1 MNPFLKMYYR
11 VYQFVF
17 YLASFVLNFK
27 EPKIIKGPGSIKEIA
42 PILRKKRITRVLLVT
57 DQGLYKL
64 KLHDPVVEALKL
76 GGIDSVTYHDTVANP
91 TIDNIERALEQF
103 DEFKA
108 EAIIAFGGGSA
119 IDCAKGVAV
128 RATNRK
134 KTIPMLKGVL
144 KVHHRKKFLIA
155 IPTTAGT
162 GSEATVAAVVT
173 NPKTHEKYAINDPK
187 LIPDYAVLD
196 PDFLVKLPGN
206 VTSTTGMDALTH
218 AVESYTNYFQVKKSR
233 CLAKEAVKL
242 IFDNLEL
249 SYKDPTN
256 IVARENMQMASYY
269 AGVAF
274 TRGYVGNVHAVAHTL
289 GGFYGVPHG
298 LANAVILPHV
308 LRYYGDKVARRLAE
322 LADAAGITTEAMS
335 HQQKAKLFIEAIDG
349 LNQRM
354 NIPARFQGIVKAED
368 ISLMV
373 ERAYHEANPLYP
385 VPKIFS
391 RQDFVNIYHQIQD

>member
-144 KVHHRKKFLIA
+144 KVHHRKKLLIA